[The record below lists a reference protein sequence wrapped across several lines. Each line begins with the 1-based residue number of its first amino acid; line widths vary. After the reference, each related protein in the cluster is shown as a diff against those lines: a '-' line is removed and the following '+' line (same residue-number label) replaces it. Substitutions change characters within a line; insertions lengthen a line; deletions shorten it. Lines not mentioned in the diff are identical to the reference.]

1 MSNSDPIC
9 PRCEMPHASNEPC
22 WDLRP
27 EPDDLLETTLDE
39 SMRKRDEAGDRDYD
53 SQKSDN

>member
-9 PRCEMPHASNEPC
+9 PRCEMPHDPSEPC
-22 WDLRP
+22 WDLQP
-27 EPDDLLETTLDE
+27 SPDDLLETTLDE
-39 SMRKRDEAGDRDYD
+39 AMRKRDEAADKRYN